1 MAIII
6 FLCYNYNMKT
16 TIPQYI
22 KPFLWSFDLA
32 KIDLKKDK
40 KRIISNILNLG
51 TKQAT
56 DWLFSIYSQE
66 DINLAIAN
74 PLPGE
79 WSAKSLNFW
88 SLVLGVKT
96 QPSKQKVETAV

>member
-1 MAIII
+1 
-6 FLCYNYNMKT
+6 MKI

-40 KRIISNILNLG
+40 KRIISNVLNFG

-56 DWLFSIYSQE
+56 DWLFSVYSRE
-66 DINLAIAN
+66 DIRLAIAS

-88 SLVLGVKT
+88 TLVLGIKIK
-96 QPSKQKVETAV
+96 PSKRRVETVV